1 MEVYN
6 EKELYNSIKD
16 AYLSGKK
23 VMIIG
28 YGKHSSPRKS
38 DIYLKIKMDYYKIEK
53 EGYVEAY
60 AGASV
65 NKIREEA
72 SEYGLLLPCLYDGSI
87 GGLLANNE
95 FSPLSTRYGKPYD
108 FTDKVFFI
116 TPFGKISWKIII
128 GSKGRLGA
136 IYKARLKL
144 FPKPTKVFTFERS
157 FSKKDE
163 TIAYV
168 NKLMHLKPLAMLVE
182 YDGKY
187 TIHAS
192 YDFDAKIHGFSKD
205 EGVATIEE
213 SNSSN
218 GYYVNTPTIE
228 DFMSTIENTQPI
240 YAYTVVGSGIS
251 KLYVADEDAIKKLN
265 YFTHDDIPRVYWK
278 LKAILDFKNIFA

>member
-6 EKELYNSIKD
+6 EKELYGAIKD

-28 YGKHSSPRKS
+28 YGKHSVQRKT
-38 DIYLKIKMDYYKIEK
+38 DILLKINIDEYKIDK
-53 EGYVEAY
+53 RGYVEAY

-72 SEYGLLLPCLYDGSI
+72 SENGLLLPCLYDGSV

-108 FTDKVFFI
+108 FTDKAVFI

-136 IYKARLKL
+136 IYEARLRL
-144 FPKPTKVFTFERS
+144 FPKPTKVFTFEKS
-157 FSKKDE
+157 FSKTDE
-163 TIAYV
+163 VITYV
-168 NKLMHLKPLAMLVE
+168 NRLMHIKPLAMLVE

-187 TIHAS
+187 TIHAT
-192 YDFDAKIHGFSKD
+192 YDFETEIHGFSKD

-213 SNSSN
+213 SNKN

-228 DFMSTIENTQPI
+228 DFVNSIKETEPI
-240 YAYTVVGSGIS
+240 YAYTVVGSRLS
-251 KLYVADEDAIKKLN
+251 KFYVADEESLKKLN
-265 YFTHDDIPRVYWK
+265 YYEHDDIQKVYLK
-278 LKAILDFKNIFA
+278 LKRILDLKNIFA

>member
-1 MEVYN
+1 MEVYT
-6 EKELYNSIKD
+6 EKELYGAIKD

-23 VMIIG
+23 VMVIG
-28 YGKHSSPRKS
+28 YGKHSTLRKA
-38 DIYLKIKMDYYKIEK
+38 DILLKIKMDEYKIDK
-53 EGYVEAY
+53 KGYVEAY

-65 NKIREEA
+65 DKIREEA
-72 SEYGLLLPCLYDGSI
+72 SENGLLLPCLYDGSV

-136 IYKARLKL
+136 IYKARLRL
-144 FPKPTKVFTFERS
+144 FPKPSKVFTFEKS
-157 FSKKDE
+157 FNNANDV
-163 TIAYV
+163 IAYV
-168 NKLMHLKPLAMLVE
+168 NKLMHIKPLAMLIE

-192 YDFDAKIHGFSKD
+192 YDFDAEIYGFSKD

-213 SNSSN
+213 SNKN
-218 GYYVNTPTIE
+218 GYYVTTQTIV
-228 DFMSTIENTQPI
+228 DFVNSIKEAEPI
-240 YAYTVVGSGIS
+240 YAYTVVGSGLS
-251 KLYVADEDAIKKLN
+251 KFYVADEESLKKLK
-265 YFTHDDIPRVYWK
+265 YYTHDEIPRVYLK
-278 LKAILDFKNIFA
+278 LKRILDLKDIFE